1 MVARVRLLGLVPL
14 RVGVRHGS
22 DCNAGIC
29 EHCFRCTC
37 PKHLPGCGQGPGV
50 PWTCDDG
57 CPVADK
63 MHAEARARYDAMTP
77 EQREADAEATE
88 QLLRDLAES
97 T

>member
-1 MVARVRLLGLVPL
+1 
-14 RVGVRHGS
+14 
-22 DCNAGIC
+22 
-29 EHCFRCTC
+29 
-37 PKHLPGCGQGPGV
+37 V